1 MSTPI
6 KQVRQGRQITRTM
19 GVGQLVG
26 VVLALVFAG
35 AILLAYEWVSL
46 RAALVDETRM
56 QAAIVADNAAGSLMF
71 GDRQAA
77 GEMLA
82 SLRQADHLRSAVLY
96 GRDGALF
103 ARFTSSARGTRAGL
117 EQLVPALGELA
128 VTHPVAYRGQALGR
142 VVLVTGTDR
151 ILTGMLRYAGL
162 LALAALGGVLVVA
175 AVMYRT
181 RLRVAAAE
189 QELHYLAN
197 TDPVTGL
204 ANRRATYHW
213 LEQAVEAQRREGGQ
227 VAVLLIDLDN
237 FKVVNDTAGHAAG
250 DVLLRHVA
258 TALGGIMRPTD
269 LVGRIGGD
277 EFAVIARVID
287 TQAATAIG
295 EKILTALRTPF
306 LLETG
311 EVFATASLGLCLY
324 PQDAPGMTELLS
336 SADAALYRAKSAG
349 RNRLATFVPEMTLAT
364 QRRALLETEL
374 RRAIEQGVLVPYY
387 QPQFDCHT
395 GAIVGVEA
403 LLRWPHPQRGFVPPA
418 EFIPVAE
425 DTGLIVELGR
435 WVLQRACDDA
445 VAWDRAGAPPL
456 TVAVNVSARQ
466 LKEKSFLDDVLTA
479 LHRSGLPPQRLEL
492 ELTESLL
499 MEDMEGAVAFMHA
512 VRAAGVRLSI
522 DDFGTGY
529 SSLAYLQ
536 SFPINQLKVDRTFVQ
551 SLPVAGHTIATAV
564 IALARGFGLSVIAE
578 GVERTEQLE
587 WLRAAGCDY
596 AQGFLL
602 GRPMPAAALLAL
614 TVTQREPA

>member
-1 MSTPI
+1 M
-6 KQVRQGRQITRTM
+6 TRTM

-26 VVLALVFAG
+26 VALALLFAG

-46 RAALVDETRM
+46 RAALVDETQM
-56 QAAIVADNAAGSLMF
+56 QAAIVADNVAGSLMF

-77 GEMLA
+77 GEMLV
-82 SLRQADHLRSAVLY
+82 SLRKADHLRSAALY

-103 ARFTSSARGTRAGL
+103 ARFTSPTRGAREGL
-117 EQLVPALGELA
+117 EELVPALGEVA

-142 VVLVTGTDR
+142 LELVTGTDR

-162 LALAALGGVLVVA
+162 LALASLGGVLVVA
-175 AVMYRT
+175 AVMRRT
-181 RLRVAAAE
+181 RIRVAAAE
-189 QELHYLAN
+189 QELNYLAN

-204 ANRRATYHW
+204 ANRRATYRW
-213 LEQAVEAQRREGGQ
+213 LEQAIEARRKTGDQGGQ
-227 VAVLLIDLDN
+227 LAVLLIDLDN

-250 DVLLRHVA
+250 DVLLRQVA
-258 TALGGIMRPTD
+258 SALASIMRSTD

-277 EFAVIARVID
+277 EFAVIAPVADGDAAAVIG
-287 TQAATAIG
+287 Q
-295 EKILTALRTPF
+295 KILTVLRTPF

-311 EVFATASLGLCLY
+311 EVFATASLGLCLF
-324 PQDAPGMTELLS
+324 PQDAPGMTEMLS
-336 SADAALYRAKSAG
+336 SADAALYRAKNAG
-349 RNRLATFVPEMTLAT
+349 RNRLASFVPEMTLAT
-364 QRRALLETEL
+364 QRRALLEAEL
-374 RRAIEQGVLVPYY
+374 RRAIEQHALVPYY
-387 QPQFDCHT
+387 QPQFDCRT
-395 GAIVGVEA
+395 GAMVGVEA
-403 LLRWPHPQRGFVPPA
+403 LLRWPHPQRGFVPPM

-466 LKEKSFLDDVLTA
+466 LKEKCFLDDVLTA
-479 LHRSGLPPQRLEL
+479 LHRSGLPPDRLEL

-578 GVERTEQLE
+578 GVERPEQLE

-602 GRPMPAAALLAL
+602 GRPMPAADVLAL
-614 TVTQREPA
+614 TVARGEPA